1 MRRLSLRFLVAAAI
15 GITLLVSAP
24 RVRTEPVPE
33 AEAQKVRAIIEMQL
47 QAFADD
53 DAERA
58 FEANT
63 PGVREAFGSAG
74 HFLALVRGGY
84 PMILHPASISFM
96 RPELRENAV
105 LQLAE
110 IVDEQGKSWLALFSL
125 EQQPDG
131 AWRIA
136 GCLVAENQWRPA

>member
-1 MRRLSLRFLVAAAI
+1 MRLLSLHFLLAAAI
-15 GITLLVSAP
+15 VTLAVSAS
-24 RVRTEPVPE
+24 RVSAEPVPE
-33 AEAQKVRAIIEMQL
+33 AEAKKVRAVIETQL

-58 FEANT
+58 FAANT

-84 PMILHPASISFM
+84 PMIVHPASISFM
-96 RPELRENAV
+96 QPELHGNAV
-105 LQLAE
+105 VQLAE
-110 IVDEQGKSWLALFSL
+110 IVDEQGKSWLALFFL
-125 EQQPDG
+125 EQQPDES
-131 AWRIA
+131 WRIA

>member
-1 MRRLSLRFLVAAAI
+1 MRLLSMRFMVAAAI
-15 GITLLVSAP
+15 GIIVSMSAS
-24 RVRTEPVPE
+24 RVRSEPVAE
-33 AEAQKVRAIIEMQL
+33 ADAQKVRAVVEAQL

-53 DAERA
+53 DADRA

-84 PMILHPASISFM
+84 PMILHPASVSFM
-96 RPELRENAV
+96 RPELREKAV
-105 LQLAE
+105 VQLAE

-131 AWRIA
+131 SWRIA
-136 GCLVAENQWRPA
+136 GCLVAENKWRPA

>member
-1 MRRLSLRFLVAAAI
+1 MSLLSLRFLVAAAI
-15 GITLLVSAP
+15 GITASLAAARLGA
-24 RVRTEPVPE
+24 EPVPE
-33 AEAQKVRAIIEMQL
+33 SDAQKVRAVIETQL

-63 PGVREAFGSAG
+63 PGVRDAFGSAG

-96 RPELRENAV
+96 RPELRGNAV
-105 LQLAE
+105 IQLAE
-110 IVDEQGKSWLALFSL
+110 IVDAQGKSWLALFSV

-131 AWRIA
+131 SWRIA